1 MARAA
6 DFSYF
11 HTPPMAL
18 AHRGGSLYPP
28 NVGLENSLTA
38 FRTAVDLGFTHLETD
53 VHATSDGEVVAF
65 HDDHLDRVSDT
76 RGAIATLPWATVR
89 EVRIGGREPIPL
101 LRELFEALPS
111 ARFNIDIKAAGAV
124 TPLWRL
130 IEEYSA
136 YDRVCVGSFSDI
148 RLGAFRRLAR
158 GRVATAAGPAGTAG
172 LRFLPRLLSAALHSP
187 GAVLQIPETTPL
199 PGGRQLTVVT
209 EALLTAAH
217 ALGKQ
222 VHVWT
227 IDDPAQMT
235 RLLDLG
241 ADGIVTDRPD
251 LLKEVLQARG
261 QWHVPGAGS

>member
-6 DFSYF
+6 DFVLPYAPDGAGPS
-11 HTPPMAL
+11 
-18 AHRGGSLYPP
+18 RWSLYPP

-89 EVRIGGREPIPL
+89 RVRIGDASRSRCSASSSRP
-101 LRELFEALPS
+101 LPS

-124 TPLWRL
+124 TPLGASSRSTPRTTG
-130 IEEYSA
+130 SA
-136 YDRVCVGSFSDI
+136 SALLRHP
-148 RLGAFRRLAR
+148 ARRFPAAR
-158 GRVATAAGPAGTAG
+158 PRSGGHRGGPGRHGRAPVPPAAAE
-172 LRFLPRLLSAALHSP
+172 RCAALP

-227 IDDPAQMT
+227 IDDPQMT

-251 LLKEVLQARG
+251 LLKVLQARG